1 MYEFVE
7 LLFLLIEHFMSKN
20 THVKEENN
28 RNLKRKYSDTIEMDN
43 MNFSEQCYEGS
54 DRLVDSILTCFE
66 TLISMK
72 LAQTLSDSSLY
83 MVVSIELN
91 KMWGS
96 IDRIKEISESP
107 RKFWHKIAKIV

>member
-7 LLFLLIEHFMSKN
+7 LLFLLIEHFMSKSTN
-20 THVKEENN
+20 VKEENI
-28 RNLKRKYSDTIEMDN
+28 RNLQRKYSDTIEMEN
-43 MNFSEQCYEGS
+43 MNSSEECHEGS
-54 DRLVDSILTCFE
+54 DRLVDSLLTCFE
-66 TLISMK
+66 TLISMQ

-91 KMWGS
+91 KIWGS
-96 IDRIKEISESP
+96 IDRIKEISRSP

>member
-7 LLFLLIEHFMSKN
+7 LLFLLIEHFMSKS
-20 THVKEENN
+20 THAKEEVS
-28 RNLKRKYSDTIEMDN
+28 RNLKRKYADTIEMDN
-43 MNFSEQCYEGS
+43 MNYSERCYEGS

-83 MVVSIELN
+83 MVLSIELN
-91 KMWGS
+91 KIWGS
-96 IDRIKEISESP
+96 IDGIKKMSESS
-107 RKFWHKIAKIV
+107 RKFWQKLQK

>member
-7 LLFLLIEHFMSKN
+7 LLFLLIAHFMSKS
-20 THVKEENN
+20 TYVKEENS

-43 MNFSEQCYEGS
+43 MSFSEQCYEGS
-54 DRLVDSILTCFE
+54 DRLIDSVVKCFE

-83 MVVSIELN
+83 MVLSIELN

-96 IDRIKEISESP
+96 IDRIKEISESS
-107 RKFWHKIAKIV
+107 RKFWHKIEE